1 MDVTLLLANSA
12 EGTAVGTVSALGI
25 GWSITGTPTPPTAV
39 IIFIKVPWDQT
50 NMQHQLKLSLVDADG
65 NAVMLAQTPMGEP
78 APLEVTADFEVGRPP
93 GLPHGTSIDQALPIN
108 IGAGLPLIPGQ
119 MYQWRVSINGKD
131 LAARSFLVRKVQAP
145 PPS

>member
-1 MDVTLLLANSA
+1 
-12 EGTAVGTVSALGI
+12 
-25 GWSITGTPTPPTAV
+25 
-39 IIFIKVPWDQT
+39 
-50 NMQHQLKLSLVDADG
+50 MQHQLKLSLVDADG

-145 PPS
+145 PAILRATVDHVAAYDDPASSQDADVAASYDESS